1 MTWHDATAVGT
12 DSRIRFASYKLD
24 AGTWSTGL
32 PIFAGTATDI
42 ADEMEDWYRD
52 GACDGFMVGL
62 PVVPID
68 LDSFTQEV
76 VPELQRR
83 GLFRREYSDGTLRD
97 VMGYPKAS

>member
-1 MTWHDATAVGT
+1 MRMSD
-12 DSRIRFASYKLD
+12 
-24 AGTWSTGL
+24 WSSDVCSSDL
-32 PIFAGTATDI
+32 I

-62 PVVPID
+62 PIVPVD

-83 GLFRREYSDGTLRD
+83 GLFRREYSGGNLRA
-97 VMGYPKAS
+97 VMGKSDERRVGKEWVRKCSSRCATVY